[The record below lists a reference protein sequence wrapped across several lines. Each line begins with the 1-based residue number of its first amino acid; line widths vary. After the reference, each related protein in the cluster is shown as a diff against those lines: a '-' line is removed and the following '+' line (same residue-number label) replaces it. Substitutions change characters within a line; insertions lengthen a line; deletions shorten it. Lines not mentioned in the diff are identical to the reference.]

1 MLLLNGDYTIV
12 KFKDRLR
19 ETPHK
24 PGVYLMRNE
33 KGEIIY
39 VGKAS
44 DLRNRLSSYFI
55 NKNHETAKV
64 RSLVKSISNFEFII
78 TESEQEALI
87 LECNLIKENKPRF
100 NSRLKDDKS
109 YPFIKI
115 DTSENF
121 PQVYITRNVQK
132 KSGVRYFGPFAN
144 AGSIRSTLS
153 LIKKLFPYRSCTK
166 DITGTDKRACLDFHI
181 NRCLGPCIGAVD
193 KDRYLD
199 TINEVILFLEGN
211 TKKIIKSLSAKMKE
225 SADNL
230 EFEKAAI
237 LRDQVAAIK
246 KVHEGQKV
254 LTLRTTDIDVIGC
267 SSWSKEA
274 WIEIFFIRQGKLIG
288 RDHYLMTVGEEDSV
302 NDVLTAFIKQFYDV
316 SPFIPKTILTQFD
329 FHDEKPIIESLLS
342 ERKQSKVTILNPKRG
357 EKKNLLNMVIE
368 NATQGMDQLKISR
381 FIEQDKNGEALEQIR
396 ESLNLST
403 KPHRIECYDIS
414 NIQGTNAV
422 GSMVVF
428 ENGSPK
434 NSAYRKFKIQTVDGV
449 DDYSMMREM
458 LTRRFKRLKDI
469 DNDEAKNSSWT
480 IKPDLV
486 MIDGGKGHLGA
497 SLQVFLELGIDD
509 IAISSLAKEN
519 EELFTPESPEPI
531 ILPRNSA
538 GLYLVQRIR
547 DEAHRFAITYHRQ
560 RRSKASLKSSIDSIP
575 GIGPKRKK
583 LLLTKFGSMQNIK
596 TADENDIASVPTMT
610 LKLAKQIKDFL

>member
-1 MLLLNGDYTIV
+1 
-12 KFKDRLR
+12 
-19 ETPHK
+19 
-24 PGVYLMRNE
+24 
-33 KGEIIY
+33 
-39 VGKAS
+39 
-44 DLRNRLSSYFI
+44 
-55 NKNHETAKV
+55 
-64 RSLVKSISNFEFII
+64 
-78 TESEQEALI
+78 
-87 LECNLIKENKPRF
+87 
-100 NSRLKDDKS
+100 
-109 YPFIKI
+109 
-115 DTSENF
+115 
-121 PQVYITRNVQK
+121 
-132 KSGVRYFGPFAN
+132 
-144 AGSIRSTLS
+144 
-153 LIKKLFPYRSCTK
+153 
-166 DITGTDKRACLDFHI
+166 
-181 NRCLGPCIGAVD
+181 
-193 KDRYLD
+193 
-199 TINEVILFLEGN
+199 
-211 TKKIIKSLSAKMKE
+211 
-225 SADNL
+225 
-230 EFEKAAI
+230 
-237 LRDQVAAIK
+237 
-246 KVHEGQKV
+246 
-254 LTLRTTDIDVIGC
+254 
-267 SSWSKEA
+267 
-274 WIEIFFIRQGKLIG
+274 
-288 RDHYLMTVGEEDSV
+288 
-302 NDVLTAFIKQFYDV
+302 
-316 SPFIPKTILTQFD
+316 
-329 FHDEKPIIESLLS
+329 
-342 ERKQSKVTILNPKRG
+342 
-357 EKKNLLNMVIE
+357 MVIE

-469 DNDEAKNSSWT
+469 DNDESKNSSWT
-480 IKPDLV
+480 LKPDLV

>member
-230 EFEKAAI
+230 EFEKAAM

-560 RRSKASLKSSIDSIP
+560 RRSKANLKSSIDSIP